1 MSKEV
6 FDKRNLSCE
15 FVEKNPRAVVK
26 ALIEAGASA
35 RDQEIHKDLLEQL
48 IIKVSSQTRE
58 IEKKNKKLQEL
69 NKLKNEFLGIA
80 SHDLR
85 NPIGS
90 IKMTSELLIDVLNE
104 NLSSEQI
111 EFLEEIK
118 IQSKYMLSLLNELLD
133 ITAIESGKLELNLIK
148 SNYMDFLEHVIK
160 FNRPLAAKKDIAIK
174 VIYGEP
180 ISEIEF
186 DENKITQ
193 VINNFITNAVK
204 FSYPHTKVTVSLKKE
219 DPYIITTITDEG
231 QGIPEREVGKIFKP
245 FQKTSVKATAGE
257 TSIGLG
263 LAITKKIIEGHGGY
277 VGVESREGKGSSF
290 FFSLPFS
297 RVNEDEAVKTDS

>member
-58 IEKKNKKLQEL
+58 IEKKNKKLEEL

-148 SNYMDFLEHVIK
+148 SNYMDFFRACNKNLTG
-160 FNRPLAAKKDIAIK
+160 PLAAKKDIAIK
-174 VIYGEP
+174 VIYEEP
-180 ISEIEF
+180 NI
-186 DENKITQ
+186 
-193 VINNFITNAVK
+193 
-204 FSYPHTKVTVSLKKE
+204 
-219 DPYIITTITDEG
+219 
-231 QGIPEREVGKIFKP
+231 
-245 FQKTSVKATAGE
+245 
-257 TSIGLG
+257 
-263 LAITKKIIEGHGGY
+263 
-277 VGVESREGKGSSF
+277 
-290 FFSLPFS
+290 
-297 RVNEDEAVKTDS
+297 